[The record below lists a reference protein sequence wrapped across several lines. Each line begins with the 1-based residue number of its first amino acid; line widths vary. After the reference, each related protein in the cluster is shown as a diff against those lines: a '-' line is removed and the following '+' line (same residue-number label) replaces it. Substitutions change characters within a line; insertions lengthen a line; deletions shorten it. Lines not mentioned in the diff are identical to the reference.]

1 VRILIDLERA
11 VAEPGKLQP
20 RGWACP
26 EHQSAVAGSTRFG
39 NDRHRTV
46 VKAVAVVNRWQGIGR
61 IAPGL
66 ALLRRYRRGWLRAD
80 VLAGVTVAAYLIPQ
94 VMAYAEVAGLP
105 PVVGLW
111 AIVAPLAVYAVLG
124 SSRQLSIG
132 PESTTALMTAVAVA
146 PLAAGDPARYA
157 ALAAALAF
165 LVGVLCLVGWAARL
179 GFLADLLSRPVLI
192 GYMAGVAVIMIV
204 SQLEKVTGV
213 PVEGDSFVSEIMSF
227 FGQLSQ
233 VHPPTVVLA
242 AVVLTFLLVAGKLFP
257 RLPIPLLGVLLAA
270 GVTAVFSL
278 EDIGVK
284 VVGEVTAGLPA
295 PGIPAVSVSDLTALL
310 LPAVGV
316 AIVGY
321 TDNML
326 TGRAFATRNGYR
338 VDANS
343 ELLALGAVNVAT
355 GLMRGFPVSSS
366 GSRTAIGD
374 SLGSRSQLYSL
385 VALAAVL
392 LVLLVGGSVLAAFPD
407 AALGALVIYA
417 ALRLVE
423 IGEFRRFAAFR
434 HSELVIALATT
445 VAVLVLGVLYGVL
458 AAVVL
463 SILDLLRRVARPHDG
478 ILGYAPGVAGMHD
491 IDDYPD
497 AKVVPGL
504 VAYRY
509 DAPLFFANA
518 EDFRQRALA
527 AVDDAPAEVEWFLLN
542 AEANVEV
549 DITAVDALNELRSE
563 LERRGI
569 VFAMA
574 RVKQDLRDDLDAAG
588 LVAKIG
594 EDRIFP
600 TLPTAVAAY
609 LHWYTDR
616 HGQPPAGVIEPPRSP
631 EEKS

>member
-1 VRILIDLERA
+1 
-11 VAEPGKLQP
+11 
-20 RGWACP
+20 
-26 EHQSAVAGSTRFG
+26 
-39 NDRHRTV
+39 
-46 VKAVAVVNRWQGIGR
+46 
-61 IAPGL
+61 L
-66 ALLRRYRRGWLRAD
+66 ALLRRYRRAWLRTD

-94 VMAYAEVAGLP
+94 VMAYAEVAGLA

-132 PESTTALMTAVAVA
+132 PESTTALMTAVTVG

-157 ALAAALAF
+157 AMAAALAI
-165 LVGVLCLVGWAARL
+165 LVGVLCLVGWVARL

-192 GYMAGVAVIMIV
+192 GYLAGVAVIMIV

-213 PVEGDSFVSEIMSF
+213 PVEGESFVSEIVSF
-227 FGQLSQ
+227 FGQLSR
-233 VHPPTVVLA
+233 VHLPTVILA
-242 AVVLTFLLVAGKLFP
+242 AGVLSFLLFAGTMFP
-257 RLPIPLLGVLLAA
+257 RLPIPLFGVLLAA
-270 GVTAVFSL
+270 GTTAVFSL
-278 EDIGVK
+278 EDHGIK
-284 VVGEVTAGLPA
+284 VVGAVPTGLPA
-295 PGIPAVSVSDLTALL
+295 PGLPAVSAADLTALL

-326 TGRAFATRNGYR
+326 TGRAFATRNSYR

-355 GLMRGFPVSSS
+355 GLLRGFPVSSS

-374 SLGSRSQLYSL
+374 AVGSRSQLYSL

-392 LVLLVGGSVLAAFPD
+392 LVLLVGGPVLAAFPA

-423 IGEFRRFAAFR
+423 IGEFRRCAAFR
-434 HSELVIALATT
+434 RSELVLALATT
-445 VAVLVLGVLYGVL
+445 VAVLALGVLYGVL
-458 AAVVL
+458 AAVAL
-463 SILDLLRRVARPHDG
+463 SILDLLRRVARPHDS

-497 AKVVPGL
+497 ATVVPGL

-518 EDFRQRALA
+518 ENFRHRALA
-527 AVDDAPAEVEWFLLN
+527 AVDASPTQAEWFLLN
-542 AEANVEV
+542 TEANVEI
-549 DITAVDALNELRSE
+549 DLTAVDALNELRTE
-563 LERRGI
+563 LNRRGI
-569 VFAMA
+569 EFAMA

-588 LVAKIG
+588 LVTTVG
-594 EDRIFP
+594 QDRIFP

-609 LHWYTDR
+609 LRWYTDR
-616 HGQPPAGVIEPPRSP
+616 HGQPPPGVIEPPRPGAVHPRDRGDSL
-631 EEKS
+631 